1 MQATSTSPGATRSN
15 SAERKRRK
23 FSRRCRQFQLSFS
36 AEPRRIPP
44 PMKHTLSFS
53 PALMCEIKNWP
64 RRGCVYLPNLQ
75 GNRRCATLSRSA
87 RLTAG
92 LGLITA
98 VPLSASSLV
107 YRLRCNHLDKARYG
121 QRHRSRKQS
130 ARDRHLCKRLV
141 CPYPWDR
148 LG

>member
-1 MQATSTSPGATRSN
+1 MQAAPTPPGATRS
-15 SAERKRRK
+15 SSTERKRRK

-36 AEPRRIPP
+36 AEPRPIPP
-44 PMKHTLSFS
+44 PMKLVLSFS

-64 RRGCVYLPNLQ
+64 CRCCVYLPNLQ
-75 GNRRCATLSRSA
+75 GNRRCAALSRSV

-92 LGLITA
+92 LGLIA
-98 VPLSASSLV
+98 SVPPFASSLV
-107 YRLRCNHLDKARYG
+107 YRLRCNHLDKALYG

-130 ARDRHLCKRLV
+130 ARDRRLCKRLV
-141 CPYPWDR
+141 CPYSWDR